1 MESQEK
7 FDVIKGIASKYG
19 LYEPLIT
26 IQHDECLHMATTEK
40 EVLWKIYVST
50 PTHCYATEK
59 GYPSFPEAFL
69 NWITVL
75 QREVSDETR
84 NAAL

>member
-7 FDVIKGIASKYG
+7 FDVIEGIARRYG

-26 IQHDECLHMATTEK
+26 IQQDECLHMATAKK
-40 EVLWKIYVST
+40 EIRWKIYVST
-50 PTHCYATEK
+50 QNHCYTNETS
-59 GYPSFPEAFL
+59 YPSFSETFL
-69 NWITVL
+69 DWVIVL